1 MCLIALEPDNLK
13 QVCWHRNTYLFGN
26 AVNHKDEV
34 QFYEDEPDYIRS
46 HTPECISE
54 MMRLGR
60 ENGFLVTYN
69 HPDWSLAQLY
79 DPDEIDSTLLR
90 ICKSANEVVCN
101 EMLNVIKGRMG
112 TTASMLC
119 FFEEHYHLCNIG
131 DSPIFLFRDNKL
143 SEISY
148 EHTEKENYI
157 LIYGE
162 ENVPKDKKFRLTQ
175 HIGIFPEELQI
186 EPYLSC
192 DEIKKGDR
200 FVICSDGLTDML
212 TDEQIERVL
221 VEEKNV
227 EDAVSTNIEFSAIND
242 NIFDVNFNF
251 YGSYTNKFLSD
262 VVHDANSNENN
273 AYFDAVFIDRSA

>member
-1 MCLIALEPDNLK
+1 MKIKASVISHLGKVRKNNEDNFFFNEFILQEEKLTKPYKMKSKTDVPILMGVFDGMGGISAGERASLITATTA
-13 QVCWHRNTYLFGN
+13 RNVSYT
-26 AVNHKDEV
+26 
-34 QFYEDEPDYIRS
+34 
-46 HTPECISE
+46 
-54 MMRLGR
+54 
-60 ENGFLVTYN
+60 
-69 HPDWSLAQLY
+69 LY

-200 FVICSDGLTDML
+200 FVICSDGLTDMVK
-212 TDEQIERVL
+212 EPQL
-221 VEEKNV
+221 VK
-227 EDAVSTNIEFSAIND
+227 ILSAYHSPVKALKKLLNAALDNGGRD
-242 NIFDVNFNF
+242 NITIIVI
-251 YGSYTNKFLSD
+251 
-262 VVHDANSNENN
+262 VVC
-273 AYFDAVFIDRSA
+273 